1 MMKRLNI
8 RITAR
13 RLIASTVFATMAL
26 SANMSVA
33 QEAIS
38 ALKNHDTSQPIDISA
53 DRMEVRQNE
62 NIALLIGKVK
72 AIQGN
77 MTFTAERVTVYY
89 EVAEGATKPTIAR
102 LDATGQFKLVSPTEV
117 AEGSWGVY
125 DVKQRLVTMGGA
137 VKLTRN
143 ENIITADRLVLDLET
158 GVTNFDGRQDN
169 GRVQGR
175 FAVPEKNPNR

>member
-1 MMKRLNI
+1 MKTLLNI
-8 RITAR
+8 
-13 RLIASTVFATMAL
+13 LNL
-26 SANMSVA
+26 SASLLVVIMIGAVPSQA

-62 NIALLIGKVK
+62 NIALLIGKVQ

-89 EVAEGATKPTIAR
+89 EVAEGASKPTIAR

-175 FAVPEKNPNR
+175 FAVPNKNPNQE